1 MSFKDKIPP
10 ALREAI
16 DLLSMI
22 PSYGER
28 SAGRFLY
35 NLLKLKKEEGIKIA
49 GAIMEAVKNL
59 RNCKECFIV
68 TDKDLCDI
76 CGDRERSKRFICV
89 VEESQDAYAIEKLG
103 RYTGVYH
110 VLLGRIA
117 PLEGISPQDLTIDK
131 LLERIEKYGVKEV
144 ILATNP
150 NVEGE
155 ATANYI
161 GGLILKR
168 FPTVKVTRTSY
179 GLQFG
184 SLIELSDEVSLEKS
198 MENRKELQ

>member
-1 MSFKDKIPP
+1 MPP
-10 ALREAI
+10 SLREAI
-16 DLLSMI
+16 DHISRI

-35 NLLKLKKEEGIKIA
+35 NLLKLEHGERVKIA
-49 GAIMEAVKNL
+49 KSILKAVEEL
-59 RNCKECFIV
+59 RNCSECFIV
-68 TDKDLCDI
+68 TDKDICDI
-76 CGDRERSKRFICV
+76 CGDKERNKRFICV
-89 VEESQDAYAIEKLG
+89 VEESQDAYAIERIG

-110 VLLGRIA
+110 VLMGRIA

-131 LLERIEKYGVKEV
+131 LLERIERYDVKEV

-161 GGLILKR
+161 GELILKR
-168 FPTVKVTRTSY
+168 FPKVKVTRTSY

-184 SLIELSDEVSLEKS
+184 SLIDLSDEMSLERS
-198 MENRKELQ
+198 MENRKELK